1 MKNLL
6 NMLKKS
12 DDCISLGRLCA
23 LLAFMLFV
31 GVSIY
36 LAYKVQDWGNYEV
49 FSLTCLA
56 YVIVQLGNKA
66 IETKAF
72 KIGGGDKIG

>member
-1 MKNLL
+1 MKKLL

-23 LLAFMLFV
+23 LLAFLLFV

-36 LAYKVQDWGNYEV
+36 LAYKCQDWGNYEV
-49 FSLTCLA
+49 FAITCLA
-56 YVIVQLGNKA
+56 YVVVQLGNKA

-72 KIGGGDKIG
+72 KIGGDKIG

>member
-1 MKNLL
+1 MMKNLL

-36 LAYKVQDWGNYEV
+36 LAYKVQ
-49 FSLTCLA
+49 T
-56 YVIVQLGNKA
+56 
-66 IETKAF
+66 
-72 KIGGGDKIG
+72 

>member
-1 MKNLL
+1 MRKLL
-6 NMLKKS
+6 NMLKKN

-23 LLAFMLFV
+23 LLAFILFV
-31 GVSIY
+31 GVSLW
-36 LAYKVQDWGNYEV
+36 LAYKDQTWGNYEV
-49 FSLTCLA
+49 FALTCLA

-72 KIGGGDKIG
+72 KIGGGNNG